1 MATLKDA
8 FNIARTLLDDDI
20 GLTWTDQVLMNKVA
34 LAHKEM
40 MSKLVLN
47 GLKPTRKDTDG
58 IAVAIGAVTI
68 ATPTDLAQPIK
79 MSERLSGEPL
89 ENAFPM
95 TEKEFLTERAQW
107 ETLVEWSFNGQT
119 FAFIGATTART
130 VHLYYD
136 AYSAAPTSVNTTL
149 PIVLS
154 ETYLGP
160 RIVAFCALKSD
171 RELAKMAMEMAEENL
186 SKIVRTAVKS
196 DQIPVRRKPF
206 SARNGRRRRIF

>member
-8 FNIARTLLDDDI
+8 FNIARTLMDDDI
-20 GLTWTDQVLMNKVA
+20 GLTWTDQVLMAKVGQ
-34 LAHKEM
+34 AHREM

-47 GLKPTRKDTDG
+47 GLKPTRKDTDN

-68 ATPTDLAQPIK
+68 ATPADLAQPIK
-79 MSERLSGEPL
+79 MTERPSGSPVEDG
-89 ENAFPM
+89 FPM
-95 TEKEFLTERAQW
+95 TEKEYLTERAQW
-107 ETLVEWSFNGQT
+107 EVLGEWSFNGEV

-136 AYSAAPTSVNTTL
+136 AFTAPPTSVNTTL
-149 PIVLS
+149 PIIFS